1 MDLHLDVDDFIDTV
15 LLECFVRSSQ
25 FVVDVV
31 SVLFLR
37 NRRKFNAIVM
47 PVFAAWIEPVL
58 PEIFLRSQLVAR
70 ELGFSLE
77 VEESSLTSITEENL
91 SDIKGRVLDIEVEV
105 SDSLEVKLELE
116 REIDC

>member
-1 MDLHLDVDDFIDTV
+1 MLEIFKLSKEEDVIARSDGHAILTVDLHLDVDDFIDTV

-58 PEIFLRSQLVAR
+58 P
-70 ELGFSLE
+70 
-77 VEESSLTSITEENL
+77 
-91 SDIKGRVLDIEVEV
+91 
-105 SDSLEVKLELE
+105 
-116 REIDC
+116 